1 MPTLRFMIT
10 AELEKVDGK
19 FASNDEIAEIIAS
32 ELDASNPNEIV
43 TEGDA
48 TYEIVDWS
56 VDIQ

>member
-1 MPTLRFMIT
+1 MIT

-19 FASNDEIAEIIAS
+19 FASNDEIAEIIAA
-32 ELDASNPNEIV
+32 ELDSSNPNEIV

>member
-19 FASNDEIAEIIAS
+19 FASNDEIAEIIAA
-32 ELDASNPNEIV
+32 ELDSSNPNEIV